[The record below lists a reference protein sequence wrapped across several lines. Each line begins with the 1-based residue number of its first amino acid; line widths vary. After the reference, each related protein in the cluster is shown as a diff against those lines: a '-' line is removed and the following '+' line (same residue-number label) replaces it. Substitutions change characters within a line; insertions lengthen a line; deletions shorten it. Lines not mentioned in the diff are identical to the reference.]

1 MANHAISFG
10 LALVIVGLYGYFG
23 YETQSPTALIPAAV
37 GVLLMISG
45 IAGQK
50 ETRRKHA
57 IHAAATVSLVG
68 AFAAWGRAISMLA
81 QGKEANTMILLM
93 GVVCTVFVFLCIRS
107 FISARKARE
116 EESRHSE
123 QPDAGE

>member
-57 IHAAATVSLVG
+57 MHAAATVSLVG
-68 AFAAWGRAISMLA
+68 AFAAWGRAIAMLA
-81 QGKEANTMILLM
+81 KGKEGNVMILLM
-93 GVVCTVFVFLCIRS
+93 GVICTVFVFLCIRS

-116 EESRHSE
+116 EESRHSG

>member
-10 LALVIVGLYGYFG
+10 VALIIVGLYGYLG

-37 GVLLMISG
+37 GLLLVISG

-57 IHAAATVSLVG
+57 MHAAATISLLG
-68 AFAAWGRAISMLA
+68 AFAAWGRAIAMLTK
-81 QGKEANTMILLM
+81 GKEANLMILLM
-93 GVVCTVFVFLCIRS
+93 GVICTLFVFLCIRS
-107 FISARKARE
+107 FTAARKARE
-116 EESRHSE
+116 ESSRHSD
-123 QPDAGE
+123 QAGAGE

>member
-10 LALVIVGLYGYFG
+10 VALIIVGLYGYLG

-37 GVLLMISG
+37 GLLLVISG

-50 ETRRKHA
+50 ETNRKHA
-57 IHAAATVSLVG
+57 MHAAAAISLLG
-68 AFAAWGRAISMLA
+68 AFAAWGRAIAMLS

-93 GVVCTVFVFLCIRS
+93 GAICTLFVFLCIRS
-107 FISARKARE
+107 FTAARKARE
-116 EESRHSE
+116 EETSQSE
-123 QPDAGE
+123 QPGAGE

>member
-10 LALVIVGLYGYFG
+10 VALIIVGLYGYLG

-37 GVLLMISG
+37 GLLLVISG

-57 IHAAATVSLVG
+57 MHAAATVSLLG
-68 AFAAWGRAISMLA
+68 AFAAWGRAIAMLS

-93 GVVCTVFVFLCIRS
+93 GAICTLFVFLCIRS
-107 FISARKARE
+107 FTAARKARE
-116 EESRHSE
+116 EEASQTE
-123 QPDAGE
+123 QPGAGE

>member
-10 LALVIVGLYGYFG
+10 VALVIVGLYGYFG

-57 IHAAATVSLVG
+57 MHAAATVSLVG
-68 AFAAWGRAISMLA
+68 AF
-81 QGKEANTMILLM
+81 
-93 GVVCTVFVFLCIRS
+93 
-107 FISARKARE
+107 
-116 EESRHSE
+116 
-123 QPDAGE
+123 